1 MESDVMRTDS
11 EPELAV
17 GMRLFW
23 ATIIAVILVIG
34 LPILIGH
41 VLSSTPHAARE
52 TVAPPE
58 VLAGRRSM
66 PVAVSSQELPK
77 GPGAPI
83 GIAAKQFW
91 PSVVEVAGTSAAAFP
106 LLPS

>member
-1 MESDVMRTDS
+1 MRTDS

-52 TVAPPE
+52 TVASPE
-58 VLAGRRSM
+58 VLAGRRS
-66 PVAVSSQELPK
+66 SSQELPK
-77 GPGAPI
+77 AQAP
-83 GIAAKQFW
+83 
-91 PSVVEVAGTSAAAFP
+91 P
-106 LLPS
+106 LELLQGSFGRLSLK

>member
-1 MESDVMRTDS
+1 MRTDS

-52 TVAPPE
+52 TVASPE

-77 GPGAPI
+77 AQAP
-83 GIAAKQFW
+83 
-91 PSVVEVAGTSAAAFP
+91 P
-106 LLPS
+106 LELLQGSFGRLSLK